1 MCPQDLGTAVSGG
14 KRGLNDFLKK
24 RDLGD
29 HVAGHVAVVFV
40 SPAVTTTFKRG
51 G

>member
-1 MCPQDLGTAVSGG
+1 MSPGPGHGGLGG
-14 KRGLNDFLKK
+14 KCGLNSFLKK

-29 HVAGHVAVVFV
+29 HVADHVAVVFV
-40 SPAVTTTFKRG
+40 SQAVTTTFKRG